1 MKRLLN
7 TKWTMQKKLI
17 VYMIILA
24 LIIIFALFAGIM
36 VIGRFDSAEKNI
48 QNSLDFQMEAFEKDM
63 SDYFNSLAAS
73 SIDLSSHISD
83 FIESDSEI
91 SGANFRN
98 LTDNPEKI
106 EQVQSVLLG
115 QLSQKLQYHN
125 CSGIFV
131 MLDATVNSQ
140 VEDAAFSR
148 TGLYLH
154 HNRYQNDDDIVLF
167 RGIASL
173 GKSKNVMPHRK
184 WRLEFRTDLF
194 SDYDKVVANA
204 KLPMNQSYM
213 LTDSF
218 TLAGTSDDVVFLAV
232 PIVGSDGTFYGVCG
246 YEISADYFTAYHAQP
261 TIEERL
267 SCMLLSCEDDT
278 YISTGLACSGQ
289 NSYVEP
295 LTKNITINDRKGKL
309 SKISD
314 GNQSFVGMVKE
325 ITLTPNNEPFTLTV
339 MIPQSDYNSAV
350 IRSIIQF
357 VLLITLLLFFSVSC
371 CLIFSK
377 RYLSPIL
384 KGLEHI
390 KHDTWNEEHSPLP
403 EINDLFAYLAKKDED
418 LSVVQNE
425 LAVASVIYQEAQQ
438 KYNAAQNELEQAQFK
453 LQRLTK
459 SRKNEIDPDNYNA
472 FLIGIKTLTA
482 TEKQVL
488 NYYLAGKSVKE
499 IAELA
504 GVKETTIRFHN
515 RNIYS
520 KLNVT
525 SLKQLLLYAA
535 ILQQNN
541 DDYGETVK

>member
-24 LIIIFALFAGIM
+24 LIIIFALFACIM

-91 SGANFRN
+91 SGANFKN

-154 HNRYQNDDDIVLF
+154 HNRYQNDDMVLF

-173 GKSKNVMPHRK
+173 GKSNNVMPHRK

-218 TLAGTSDDVVFLAV
+218 TLAGTSDEVVFLAV
-232 PIVGSDGTFYGVCG
+232 PIVGSAGTFYGVCG
-246 YEISADYFTAYHAQP
+246 YEVSADYFTTYHAQP
-261 TIEERL
+261 AAEKRL
-267 SCMLLSCEDDT
+267 SCMLLSCKDDT
-278 YISTGLACSGQ
+278 YIPTGLACSGQ
-289 NSYVEP
+289 DNYVEP
-295 LTKNITINDRKGKL
+295 LSGNIQVSGIPGKL
-309 SKISD
+309 SKIS
-314 GNQSFVGMVKE
+314 GGSQFFIGIVKE
-325 ITLTPNNEPFTLTV
+325 ITLTPNNAPFTLAV
-339 MIPQSDYNSAV
+339 MIPQSDYSSAV
-350 IRSIIQF
+350 IKSIVQF
-357 VLLITLLLFFSVSC
+357 VLLITLLLFFSVTC
-371 CLIFSK
+371 CMFFSK

-390 KHDTWNEEHSPLP
+390 KHDTWSEEPSPIP

-418 LSVVQNE
+418 LSAVQSE
-425 LAVASVIYQEAQQ
+425 LAAAAVIYQEAQQ
-438 KYNAAQNELEQAQFK
+438 KYDAAQSELEEAQSQ
-453 LQRLTK
+453 LHRLTR
-459 SRKNEIDPDNYNA
+459 SRRNDVDPDNYSA
-472 FLIGIKTLTA
+472 FLIGIKTLTP
-482 TEKQVL
+482 TEKQIL
-488 NYYLAGKSVKE
+488 DYYLAGKSVKE
-499 IAELA
+499 IAELT

-535 ILQQNN
+535 MMQQNN
-541 DDYGETVK
+541 EN

>member
-48 QNSLDFQMEAFEKDM
+48 QNSLDFQMEAFE
-63 SDYFNSLAAS
+63 N
-73 SIDLSSHISD
+73 
-83 FIESDSEI
+83 
-91 SGANFRN
+91 
-98 LTDNPEKI
+98 

-173 GKSKNVMPHRK
+173 GKSNNVMPHRK

-194 SDYDKVVANA
+194 SDYDRVVANA

-246 YEISADYFTAYHAQP
+246 YEISADYFTTYHAQP

>member
-91 SGANFRN
+91 SGANFKN

-154 HNRYQNDDDIVLF
+154 HNRYQNDDDDIVLF

-173 GKSKNVMPHRK
+173 GKSNNVMPHRK

-213 LTDSF
+213 LTDRF
-218 TLAGTSDDVVFLAV
+218 TLAGTSDEVVFLAV

-246 YEISADYFTAYHAQP
+246 YEVSADYFTTYHAQP
-261 TIEERL
+261 AAEKRL
-267 SCMLLSCEDDT
+267 SCMLLSRKDDT
-278 YISTGLACSGQ
+278 YIPTGLACSGQ
-289 NSYVEP
+289 DNYVEP
-295 LTKNITINDRKGKL
+295 LSGNIQVSGMPGKL
-309 SKISD
+309 SKIS
-314 GNQSFVGMVKE
+314 GGSQSFIGTVKE
-325 ITLTPNNEPFTLTV
+325 ITLTPNNEPFTLAV
-339 MIPQSDYNSAV
+339 MIPQSDYSSAV
-350 IRSIIQF
+350 INSIVQF

-371 CLIFSK
+371 CLFFSK

-390 KHDTWNEEHSPLP
+390 KHDTWSEEPSPIP

-418 LSVVQNE
+418 LSAVQSE
-425 LAVASVIYQEAQQ
+425 LAAAAVIYQEAQQ
-438 KYNAAQNELEQAQFK
+438 KYDAAQSELEEAQSQ
-453 LQRLTK
+453 LHRLTR
-459 SRKNEIDPDNYNA
+459 SRRNDVDPDNYSA
-472 FLIGIKTLTA
+472 FLIGIKTLTP
-482 TEKQVL
+482 TEKQIL
-488 NYYLAGKSVKE
+488 DYYLAGKSVKE
-499 IAELA
+499 IAELT

-535 ILQQNN
+535 MMQQNN
-541 DDYGETVK
+541 EN

>member
-91 SGANFRN
+91 SGANFKN

-154 HNRYQNDDDIVLF
+154 HNRYQNDDMVLF

-173 GKSKNVMPHRK
+173 GKSNNVMPHRK

-218 TLAGTSDDVVFLAV
+218 TLAGTSDEVVFLAV

-246 YEISADYFTAYHAQP
+246 YEVSADYFTTYHAQP
-261 TIEERL
+261 AAEKRL
-267 SCMLLSCEDDT
+267 SCMLLSCKDDT
-278 YISTGLACSGQ
+278 YIPTGLACSGQ
-289 NSYVEP
+289 DNYVEP
-295 LTKNITINDRKGKL
+295 LSGNIQVSGMPGKL
-309 SKISD
+309 SKIS
-314 GNQSFVGMVKE
+314 GGSQSFIGTVKE
-325 ITLTPNNEPFTLTV
+325 ITLTPNNEPFTLAV
-339 MIPQSDYNSAV
+339 MIPQSDYSSAV
-350 IRSIIQF
+350 INSIVQF

-371 CLIFSK
+371 CLFFSK

-390 KHDTWNEEHSPLP
+390 KHDTWSEEPSPIP

-418 LSVVQNE
+418 LSAVQSE
-425 LAVASVIYQEAQQ
+425 LAAAAVIYQEAQQ
-438 KYNAAQNELEQAQFK
+438 KYDAAQSELEEAQSQ
-453 LQRLTK
+453 LHRLTR
-459 SRKNEIDPDNYNA
+459 SRRNDVDPDNYSA
-472 FLIGIKTLTA
+472 FLIGIKTLTP
-482 TEKQVL
+482 TEKQIL
-488 NYYLAGKSVKE
+488 DYYLAGKSVKE
-499 IAELA
+499 IAELT

-535 ILQQNN
+535 MMQQNN
-541 DDYGETVK
+541 EN

>member
-91 SGANFRN
+91 SGANFKN

-154 HNRYQNDDDIVLF
+154 HNRYQNDDDMVLF

-173 GKSKNVMPHRK
+173 GKSNNVMPHRK

-218 TLAGTSDDVVFLAV
+218 TLAGTSDEVVFLAV

-246 YEISADYFTAYHAQP
+246 YEVSADYFTTYHA
-261 TIEERL
+261 
-267 SCMLLSCEDDT
+267 
-278 YISTGLACSGQ
+278 
-289 NSYVEP
+289 
-295 LTKNITINDRKGKL
+295 
-309 SKISD
+309 
-314 GNQSFVGMVKE
+314 
-325 ITLTPNNEPFTLTV
+325 
-339 MIPQSDYNSAV
+339 
-350 IRSIIQF
+350 
-357 VLLITLLLFFSVSC
+357 
-371 CLIFSK
+371 
-377 RYLSPIL
+377 
-384 KGLEHI
+384 
-390 KHDTWNEEHSPLP
+390 
-403 EINDLFAYLAKKDED
+403 
-418 LSVVQNE
+418 
-425 LAVASVIYQEAQQ
+425 
-438 KYNAAQNELEQAQFK
+438 
-453 LQRLTK
+453 
-459 SRKNEIDPDNYNA
+459 
-472 FLIGIKTLTA
+472 
-482 TEKQVL
+482 
-488 NYYLAGKSVKE
+488 
-499 IAELA
+499 
-504 GVKETTIRFHN
+504 
-515 RNIYS
+515 
-520 KLNVT
+520 
-525 SLKQLLLYAA
+525 
-535 ILQQNN
+535 
-541 DDYGETVK
+541 

>member
-1 MKRLLN
+1 M
-7 TKWTMQKKLI
+7 
-17 VYMIILA
+17 
-24 LIIIFALFAGIM
+24 
-36 VIGRFDSAEKNI
+36 
-48 QNSLDFQMEAFEKDM
+48 
-63 SDYFNSLAAS
+63 
-73 SIDLSSHISD
+73 
-83 FIESDSEI
+83 
-91 SGANFRN
+91 
-98 LTDNPEKI
+98 
-106 EQVQSVLLG
+106 LLG

-154 HNRYQNDDDIVLF
+154 HNRYQNDDDMVLF

-173 GKSKNVMPHRK
+173 GKSNNVMPHRK

-218 TLAGTSDDVVFLAV
+218 TLAGTSDEVVFLAV
-232 PIVGSDGTFYGVCG
+232 PIVGSAGTFYGVCG
-246 YEISADYFTAYHAQP
+246 YEVSADYFTTYHAQP
-261 TIEERL
+261 AAEKRL
-267 SCMLLSCEDDT
+267 SCMLLSCKDDT
-278 YISTGLACSGQ
+278 YIPTGLACSGQ
-289 NSYVEP
+289 DNYVEP
-295 LTKNITINDRKGKL
+295 LSGNIQVSGIPGKL
-309 SKISD
+309 SKIS
-314 GNQSFVGMVKE
+314 GGSQSFIGIVKE
-325 ITLTPNNEPFTLTV
+325 ITLTPNNAPFTLAV
-339 MIPQSDYNSAV
+339 MIPQSDYSSAV
-350 IRSIIQF
+350 IKSIVQF

-371 CLIFSK
+371 CLFFSK

-390 KHDTWNEEHSPLP
+390 KHDTWSEEPSPIP

-418 LSVVQNE
+418 LSAVQSE
-425 LAVASVIYQEAQQ
+425 LAAAAVIYQEAQQ
-438 KYNAAQNELEQAQFK
+438 KYDAAQSELEEAQSQ
-453 LQRLTK
+453 LHRLTR
-459 SRKNEIDPDNYNA
+459 SRRNDVDPDNYSA
-472 FLIGIKTLTA
+472 FLIGIKTLTP
-482 TEKQVL
+482 TEKQIL
-488 NYYLAGKSVKE
+488 DYYLAGKSVKE
-499 IAELA
+499 IAELT

-535 ILQQNN
+535 IMQQNN
-541 DDYGETVK
+541 EN

>member
-7 TKWTMQKKLI
+7 MEWTMQKKLI
-17 VYMIILA
+17 FYMIILA
-24 LIIIFALFAGIM
+24 LIIIFALFTGIM

-73 SIDLSSHISD
+73 SIDLSSHITD
-83 FIESDSEI
+83 FIESDREI
-91 SGANFRN
+91 SGANFKN

-106 EQVQSVLLG
+106 EQVQTALLG

-140 VEDAAFSR
+140 VENAAFSR

-154 HNRYQNDDDIVLF
+154 HNRYQNDDDMILF

-173 GKSKNVMPHRK
+173 GKSQDVMPHRK

-194 SDYDKVVANA
+194 PDYDKVVANA
-204 KLPMNQSYM
+204 ELPMNQSYM

-218 TLAGTSDDVVFLAV
+218 TLAGTSDEVVFLAV
-232 PIVGSDGTFYGVCG
+232 PIVGSDDTFYGVCG
-246 YEISADYFTAYHAQP
+246 YEVSADYFTTYHAQP
-261 TIEERL
+261 AAEKRL
-267 SCMLLSCEDDT
+267 SCMLLSGEDDT

-289 NSYVEP
+289 DNYVEP
-295 LTKNITINDRKGKL
+295 LAGNI
-309 SKISD
+309 KISGRQ
-314 GNQSFVGMVKE
+314 GNLSEISGGSQSFIGTVKE
-325 ITLTPNNEPFTLTV
+325 ITLTPNNEPFTLAV
-339 MIPQSDYNSAV
+339 MIPHSDYSSAV
-350 IRSIIQF
+350 IKSIVQF

-371 CLIFSK
+371 CLFFSK

-418 LSVVQNE
+418 LFAVQNE
-425 LAVASVIYQEAQQ
+425 LAAAAIIYQEAQQ
-438 KYNAAQNELEQAQFK
+438 KYDAAQAELEEAQFQ
-453 LQRLTK
+453 LHRLTR
-459 SRKNEIDPDNYNA
+459 SRKNDVDPDNYRA
-472 FLIGIKTLTA
+472 FLIGIKTLTP

-488 NYYLAGKSVKE
+488 DYYFSGKTVKE

-535 ILQQNN
+535 MMQQDNEN
-541 DDYGETVK
+541 

>member
-17 VYMIILA
+17 VYMLILA

-83 FIESDSEI
+83 FIDSDSEI
-91 SGANFRN
+91 SGANFKN

-106 EQVQSVLLG
+106 QQVQSVLLG
-115 QLSQKLQYHN
+115 QLRQKLQYHN

-131 MLDATVNSQ
+131 MLDATVNSN

-154 HNRYQNDDDIVLF
+154 HNRYQNDDDMVLF

-194 SDYDKVVANA
+194 PDYDKVTANA
-204 KLPMNQSYM
+204 NLPMNHSYM

-218 TLAGTSDDVVFLAV
+218 TLAGTSDEVVFLTV

-246 YEISADYFTAYHAQP
+246 YEVSADYFTTYHAQP
-261 TIEERL
+261 AADKRL
-267 SCMLLSCEDDT
+267 SCMLLSCKEDT
-278 YISTGLACSGQ
+278 YFPTGLACSGQ
-289 NSYVEP
+289 DNYVEP
-295 LTKNITINDRKGKL
+295 LTGNITISGRKGGL

-314 GNQSFVGMVKE
+314 GSQTFIGAVKD
-325 ITLTPNNEPFTLTV
+325 ISLTPNNEPFALAV
-339 MIPQSDYNSAV
+339 MIPQSDYSSAV
-350 IRSIIQF
+350 IKGIVQF

-371 CLIFSK
+371 CLFFSR

-384 KGLEHI
+384 KGLEQI
-390 KHDTWNEEHSPLP
+390 KHATWNEEHSSIP

-418 LSVVQNE
+418 LSAVQNE
-425 LAVASVIYQEAQQ
+425 LSAATIIYQEAQH
-438 KYNAAQNELEQAQFK
+438 KYDAAQNELKEARFQ
-453 LQRLTK
+453 LQRLTR
-459 SRKNEIDPDNYNA
+459 SRKNDIDPDNYRA

-482 TEKQVL
+482 KERQIL
-488 NYYLAGKSVKE
+488 DYYLAGNSVRE

-535 ILQQNN
+535 MMQQDKEN
-541 DDYGETVK
+541 

>member
-36 VIGRFDSAEKNI
+36 VIGRFDSTEKNI

-91 SGANFRN
+91 SGANFKN

-154 HNRYQNDDDIVLF
+154 HNRYQNDDDMVLF

-173 GKSKNVMPHRK
+173 GKSNNVMPHRK

-218 TLAGTSDDVVFLAV
+218 TLAGTSDEVVFLAV

-246 YEISADYFTAYHAQP
+246 YEVSADYFTTYHAQP
-261 TIEERL
+261 AAEKRL
-267 SCMLLSCEDDT
+267 SCMLLSCKDDT
-278 YISTGLACSGQ
+278 YIPTGLACSGQ
-289 NSYVEP
+289 DNYVEP
-295 LTKNITINDRKGKL
+295 LSGNIQVSGMPGKL
-309 SKISD
+309 SKIS
-314 GNQSFVGMVKE
+314 GGSQSFIGTVKE
-325 ITLTPNNEPFTLTV
+325 ITLTPNNEPFTLAV
-339 MIPQSDYNSAV
+339 MIPQSDYSSAV
-350 IRSIIQF
+350 INSIVQF
-357 VLLITLLLFFSVSC
+357 VLVITLLLFFSVSC
-371 CLIFSK
+371 CLFFSK

-390 KHDTWNEEHSPLP
+390 KHDTWSEEPSPIP

-418 LSVVQNE
+418 LSAVQSE
-425 LAVASVIYQEAQQ
+425 LAAAAVIYQEAQQ
-438 KYNAAQNELEQAQFK
+438 KYDAAQSELEEAQSQ
-453 LQRLTK
+453 LHRLTR
-459 SRKNEIDPDNYNA
+459 SRRNDVDPDNYSA
-472 FLIGIKTLTA
+472 FLIGIKTLTP
-482 TEKQVL
+482 TEKQIL
-488 NYYLAGKSVKE
+488 DYYLAGKSVKE
-499 IAELA
+499 IAELT

-535 ILQQNN
+535 MMQQNN
-541 DDYGETVK
+541 EN

>member
-91 SGANFRN
+91 SGANFKN

-154 HNRYQNDDDIVLF
+154 HNRYQNDDDDIVLF

-173 GKSKNVMPHRK
+173 GKSNNVMPHRK

-218 TLAGTSDDVVFLAV
+218 TLAGTSDEVVFLAV

-246 YEISADYFTAYHAQP
+246 YEVSADYFTTYHAQP
-261 TIEERL
+261 AAEKRL
-267 SCMLLSCEDDT
+267 SCMLLSRKDDT
-278 YISTGLACSGQ
+278 YIPTGLACSGQ
-289 NSYVEP
+289 DNYVEP
-295 LTKNITINDRKGKL
+295 LSGNIQVSGMPGKL
-309 SKISD
+309 SKIS
-314 GNQSFVGMVKE
+314 GGSQSFIGTVKE
-325 ITLTPNNEPFTLTV
+325 ITLTPNNEPFTLAV
-339 MIPQSDYNSAV
+339 MIPQSDYSSAV
-350 IRSIIQF
+350 INSIVQF

-371 CLIFSK
+371 CLFFSK

-390 KHDTWNEEHSPLP
+390 KHDTWSEEPSPIP

-418 LSVVQNE
+418 LSAVQSE
-425 LAVASVIYQEAQQ
+425 LAAAAVIYQEAQQ
-438 KYNAAQNELEQAQFK
+438 KYDAAQSELEEAQSQ
-453 LQRLTK
+453 LHRLTR
-459 SRKNEIDPDNYNA
+459 SRRNDVDPDNYSA
-472 FLIGIKTLTA
+472 FLIGIKTLTP
-482 TEKQVL
+482 TEKQIL
-488 NYYLAGKSVKE
+488 DYYLAGKSVKE
-499 IAELA
+499 IAELT

-535 ILQQNN
+535 MMQQNN
-541 DDYGETVK
+541 EN

>member
-7 TKWTMQKKLI
+7 MEWTMQKKLI
-17 VYMIILA
+17 FYMIILA
-24 LIIIFALFAGIM
+24 LIIIFALFTGIM

-73 SIDLSSHISD
+73 SIDLSSHITD
-83 FIESDSEI
+83 FIESDREI
-91 SGANFRN
+91 SGANFKN

-106 EQVQSVLLG
+106 EQVQTALLG

-140 VEDAAFSR
+140 VENAAFSR

-154 HNRYQNDDDIVLF
+154 HNRYQNDDDMILF

-173 GKSKNVMPHRK
+173 GKSQDVMPHRK

-194 SDYDKVVANA
+194 PDYDKVVANA
-204 KLPMNQSYM
+204 ELPMNQSYM

-218 TLAGTSDDVVFLAV
+218 TLAGTSDEVVFLAV
-232 PIVGSDGTFYGVCG
+232 PIVGSDDTFYGVCG
-246 YEISADYFTAYHAQP
+246 YEVSADYFTTYHAQP
-261 TIEERL
+261 AAEKRL
-267 SCMLLSCEDDT
+267 SCMLLSGEDDT

-289 NSYVEP
+289 DNYVEP
-295 LTKNITINDRKGKL
+295 LAGNI
-309 SKISD
+309 KISGRQ
-314 GNQSFVGMVKE
+314 GNLSEISGGSQSFIGTVKE
-325 ITLTPNNEPFTLTV
+325 ITLTPNNEPFTLAV
-339 MIPQSDYNSAV
+339 MIPHSDYSSAV
-350 IRSIIQF
+350 IKSIVQF

-371 CLIFSK
+371 CLFFSK

-418 LSVVQNE
+418 LFAVQNE
-425 LAVASVIYQEAQQ
+425 LAAAAIIYQEAQQ
-438 KYNAAQNELEQAQFK
+438 KYDAAQAELEEAQFQ
-453 LQRLTK
+453 LHRLTR
-459 SRKNEIDPDNYNA
+459 SRKNDVDPDNYRA
-472 FLIGIKTLTA
+472 FLIGIKTLTP

-488 NYYLAGKSVKE
+488 DYYLSGKTVKE

-535 ILQQNN
+535 MMQQDNEN
-541 DDYGETVK
+541 

>member
-154 HNRYQNDDDIVLF
+154 HNRYQNDDDMVLF

-173 GKSKNVMPHRK
+173 GKSNNVMPHRK

-194 SDYDKVVANA
+194 SDYDKVAANA

-218 TLAGTSDDVVFLAV
+218 TLAGTSDEVVFLAV

-246 YEISADYFTAYHAQP
+246 YEVSADYFTTYHAQP
-261 TIEERL
+261 AAEKRL
-267 SCMLLSCEDDT
+267 SCMLLSCKDDT
-278 YISTGLACSGQ
+278 YIPTGLACSGQ
-289 NSYVEP
+289 DNYVEP
-295 LTKNITINDRKGKL
+295 LSGNIQISGMSGKL
-309 SKISD
+309 SKIS
-314 GNQSFVGMVKE
+314 GSSQSFIGTVKE
-325 ITLTPNNEPFTLTV
+325 INLTPNNAPFTLAV
-339 MIPQSDYNSAV
+339 MIPQSDYSSAV
-350 IRSIIQF
+350 IKSIVQF

-371 CLIFSK
+371 CLFFSK

-390 KHDTWNEEHSPLP
+390 KHDTWSEEPSPIP
-403 EINDLFAYLAKKDED
+403 EINDLFAYLAKKED
-418 LSVVQNE
+418 LSAVQSE
-425 LAVASVIYQEAQQ
+425 LAAAAVIYQEAQQ
-438 KYNAAQNELEQAQFK
+438 KYDAAQSELEEAQSQ
-453 LQRLTK
+453 LHRLTR
-459 SRKNEIDPDNYNA
+459 SRRNDVDPDNYSA
-472 FLIGIKTLTA
+472 FLIGIKTLTP
-482 TEKQVL
+482 TEKQIL
-488 NYYLAGKSVKE
+488 DYYLAGKSVKE
-499 IAELA
+499 IAELT

-535 ILQQNN
+535 MMQQNN
-541 DDYGETVK
+541 EN

>member
-91 SGANFRN
+91 SGANFKN

-154 HNRYQNDDDIVLF
+154 HNRYQNDDDDIVLF

-173 GKSKNVMPHRK
+173 GKSNNVMPHRK

-218 TLAGTSDDVVFLAV
+218 TLAGTSDEVVFLAV

-246 YEISADYFTAYHAQP
+246 YEVSADYFTTYHAQP
-261 TIEERL
+261 AAEKRL
-267 SCMLLSCEDDT
+267 SCMLLSRKDDT
-278 YISTGLACSGQ
+278 YIPTGLACSGQ
-289 NSYVEP
+289 DNYVEP
-295 LTKNITINDRKGKL
+295 LSGNIQVSGMPGKL
-309 SKISD
+309 SIIS
-314 GNQSFVGMVKE
+314 GGSQSFIGTVKE
-325 ITLTPNNEPFTLTV
+325 ITLTPNNEPFTLAV
-339 MIPQSDYNSAV
+339 MIPQSDYSSAV
-350 IRSIIQF
+350 INSIVQF

-371 CLIFSK
+371 CLFFSK

-390 KHDTWNEEHSPLP
+390 KHDTWSEEPSPIP

-418 LSVVQNE
+418 LSAVQSE
-425 LAVASVIYQEAQQ
+425 LAAAAVIYQEAQQ
-438 KYNAAQNELEQAQFK
+438 KYDAAQSELEEAQSQ
-453 LQRLTK
+453 LHRLTR
-459 SRKNEIDPDNYNA
+459 SRRNDVDPDNYSA
-472 FLIGIKTLTA
+472 FLIGIKTLTP
-482 TEKQVL
+482 TEKQIL
-488 NYYLAGKSVKE
+488 DYYLAGKSVKE
-499 IAELA
+499 IAELT

-535 ILQQNN
+535 MMQQNN
-541 DDYGETVK
+541 EN

>member
-91 SGANFRN
+91 SGANFKN
-98 LTDNPEKI
+98 LTDNPEI

-154 HNRYQNDDDIVLF
+154 HNRYQNDDDMVLF

-173 GKSKNVMPHRK
+173 GKSNNVMPHRK

-218 TLAGTSDDVVFLAV
+218 TLAGTSDEVVFLAV

-246 YEISADYFTAYHAQP
+246 YEVSADYFTTYHAQP
-261 TIEERL
+261 AAEKRL
-267 SCMLLSCEDDT
+267 SCMLLSCKDDT
-278 YISTGLACSGQ
+278 YIPTGLACSGQ
-289 NSYVEP
+289 DNYVEP
-295 LTKNITINDRKGKL
+295 LSGNIQVSGMPGKL
-309 SKISD
+309 SKIS
-314 GNQSFVGMVKE
+314 GGSQSFIGTVKE
-325 ITLTPNNEPFTLTV
+325 ITLTPNNEPFTLAV
-339 MIPQSDYNSAV
+339 MIPQSDYSSAV
-350 IRSIIQF
+350 INSIVQF
-357 VLLITLLLFFSVSC
+357 VLVITLLLFFSVSC
-371 CLIFSK
+371 CLFFSK

-390 KHDTWNEEHSPLP
+390 KHDTWSEEPSPIP

-418 LSVVQNE
+418 LSAVQSE
-425 LAVASVIYQEAQQ
+425 LAAAAVIYQEAQQ
-438 KYNAAQNELEQAQFK
+438 KYDAAQSELEEAQSQ
-453 LQRLTK
+453 LHRLTR
-459 SRKNEIDPDNYNA
+459 SRRNDVDPDNYSA
-472 FLIGIKTLTA
+472 FLIGIKTLTP
-482 TEKQVL
+482 TEKQIL
-488 NYYLAGKSVKE
+488 DYYLAGKSVKE
-499 IAELA
+499 IAELT

-535 ILQQNN
+535 MMQQNN
-541 DDYGETVK
+541 EN

>member
-24 LIIIFALFAGIM
+24 LIIIFVLFAGIM

-154 HNRYQNDDDIVLF
+154 HNRYQNDDMVLF

-173 GKSKNVMPHRK
+173 GKSNNVMPHRK

-218 TLAGTSDDVVFLAV
+218 TLAGTSDEVVFLAV

-246 YEISADYFTAYHAQP
+246 YEISADYFTTYHAQP
-261 TIEERL
+261 AAEKRL
-267 SCMLLSCEDDT
+267 SCMLLSCKDDT
-278 YISTGLACSGQ
+278 YIPTGLACSGQ
-289 NSYVEP
+289 DNYVEP
-295 LTKNITINDRKGKL
+295 LSGNIQVSGMPGKL
-309 SKISD
+309 SKIS
-314 GNQSFVGMVKE
+314 GGSQSFIGTVKE
-325 ITLTPNNEPFTLTV
+325 ITLTPNNAPFTLAV
-339 MIPQSDYNSAV
+339 MIPQSDYSSAV
-350 IRSIIQF
+350 IKSIVQF

-371 CLIFSK
+371 CLFFSK

-390 KHDTWNEEHSPLP
+390 KHDTWSEEPSPIP

-418 LSVVQNE
+418 LSAVQSE
-425 LAVASVIYQEAQQ
+425 LAAAAVIYQEAQQ
-438 KYNAAQNELEQAQFK
+438 KYDAAQSELEEAQSQ
-453 LQRLTK
+453 LHRLTR
-459 SRKNEIDPDNYNA
+459 SRRNDVDPDNYSA
-472 FLIGIKTLTA
+472 FLIGIKTLTP
-482 TEKQVL
+482 TEKQIL
-488 NYYLAGKSVKE
+488 DYYLAGKSVKE
-499 IAELA
+499 IAELT

-535 ILQQNN
+535 MMQQNN
-541 DDYGETVK
+541 EN

>member
-91 SGANFRN
+91 SGANFKN

-154 HNRYQNDDDIVLF
+154 HNRYQNDNDMVLF

-194 SDYDKVVANA
+194 LDYDKVVANA
-204 KLPMNQSYM
+204 ELPMNQSYM
-213 LTDSF
+213 LTGSF
-218 TLAGTSDDVVFLAV
+218 TLAGTSDEVVFLAV
-232 PIVGSDGTFYGVCG
+232 PIVGNDGTFYGVCG
-246 YEISADYFTAYHAQP
+246 YEVSSDYFTTYHAQP
-261 TIEERL
+261 AAEKRL
-267 SCMLLSCEDDT
+267 SCMLLSCKDDDT
-278 YISTGLACSGQ
+278 YLPTGLACSGQ
-289 NSYVEP
+289 DNYVEP
-295 LTKNITINDRKGKL
+295 LSGNIQISGMPGKL
-309 SKISD
+309 SKIS
-314 GNQSFVGMVKE
+314 GSSQSFIGIVKE
-325 ITLTPNNEPFTLTV
+325 ITLTPNNEPFTLAV
-339 MIPQSDYNSAV
+339 MIPQSDYSSAV
-350 IRSIIQF
+350 INSIVQF

-371 CLIFSK
+371 CLFFSK

-390 KHDTWNEEHSPLP
+390 KHGTWNEEPSPIP

-418 LSVVQNE
+418 LSAVQSE
-425 LAVASVIYQEAQQ
+425 LATAAVIYQEAQQ
-438 KYNAAQNELEQAQFK
+438 KYDAAQSELEKAQSQ
-453 LQRLTK
+453 LHRLTR
-459 SRKNEIDPDNYNA
+459 SRRNDVDPDNYSA
-472 FLIGIKTLTA
+472 FLIGIKTLTP
-482 TEKQVL
+482 TEKQIL
-488 NYYLAGKSVKE
+488 DYYLAGKSVKE
-499 IAELA
+499 IAELT

-535 ILQQNN
+535 MMQQNKEN
-541 DDYGETVK
+541 

>member
-7 TKWTMQKKLI
+7 MEWTMQKKLI
-17 VYMIILA
+17 FYMIILA
-24 LIIIFALFAGIM
+24 LIIIFALFTGIM

-73 SIDLSSHISD
+73 SIDLSSHITD
-83 FIESDSEI
+83 FIELDREI
-91 SGANFRN
+91 SGANFKN

-106 EQVQSVLLG
+106 EQVQTALLG

-140 VEDAAFSR
+140 VENAAFSR

-154 HNRYQNDDDIVLF
+154 HNRYQNDDDMILF

-173 GKSKNVMPHRK
+173 GKSQDVMPHRK
-184 WRLEFRTDLF
+184 WRFEFRTDLF
-194 SDYDKVVANA
+194 PDYDKVVANA
-204 KLPMNQSYM
+204 ELPMNQSYM

-218 TLAGTSDDVVFLAV
+218 TLAGTSDEVVFLAV
-232 PIVGSDGTFYGVCG
+232 PIVGSDDTFYGVCG
-246 YEISADYFTAYHAQP
+246 YEVSADYFTTYHAQP
-261 TIEERL
+261 AAEKRL
-267 SCMLLSCEDDT
+267 SCMLLSGEDDT

-289 NSYVEP
+289 DNYVEP
-295 LTKNITINDRKGKL
+295 LAGNI
-309 SKISD
+309 KISGRQ
-314 GNQSFVGMVKE
+314 GNLSEISGGSQSFIGTVKE
-325 ITLTPNNEPFTLTV
+325 ITLTPNNEPFTLAV
-339 MIPQSDYNSAV
+339 MIPHSDYSSAV
-350 IRSIIQF
+350 IKSIVQF

-371 CLIFSK
+371 CLFFSK

-418 LSVVQNE
+418 LFAVQNE
-425 LAVASVIYQEAQQ
+425 LAAAAIIYQEAQQ
-438 KYNAAQNELEQAQFK
+438 KYDAAQAELEEAQFQ
-453 LQRLTK
+453 LHRLTR
-459 SRKNEIDPDNYNA
+459 SRKNDVDPDNYRA
-472 FLIGIKTLTA
+472 FLIGIKTLTP

-488 NYYLAGKSVKE
+488 DYYLSGKTVKE

-535 ILQQNN
+535 MMQQDNEN
-541 DDYGETVK
+541 

>member
-1 MKRLLN
+1 M
-7 TKWTMQKKLI
+7 
-17 VYMIILA
+17 
-24 LIIIFALFAGIM
+24 
-36 VIGRFDSAEKNI
+36 
-48 QNSLDFQMEAFEKDM
+48 
-63 SDYFNSLAAS
+63 
-73 SIDLSSHISD
+73 
-83 FIESDSEI
+83 
-91 SGANFRN
+91 
-98 LTDNPEKI
+98 
-106 EQVQSVLLG
+106 
-115 QLSQKLQYHN
+115 
-125 CSGIFV
+125 
-131 MLDATVNSQ
+131 
-140 VEDAAFSR
+140 
-148 TGLYLH
+148 
-154 HNRYQNDDDIVLF
+154 
-167 RGIASL
+167 
-173 GKSKNVMPHRK
+173 
-184 WRLEFRTDLF
+184 
-194 SDYDKVVANA
+194 
-204 KLPMNQSYM
+204 
-213 LTDSF
+213 
-218 TLAGTSDDVVFLAV
+218 
-232 PIVGSDGTFYGVCG
+232 
-246 YEISADYFTAYHAQP
+246 
-261 TIEERL
+261 
-267 SCMLLSCEDDT
+267 
-278 YISTGLACSGQ
+278 
-289 NSYVEP
+289 
-295 LTKNITINDRKGKL
+295 
-309 SKISD
+309 
-314 GNQSFVGMVKE
+314 
-325 ITLTPNNEPFTLTV
+325 
-339 MIPQSDYNSAV
+339 
-350 IRSIIQF
+350 
-357 VLLITLLLFFSVSC
+357 LFFSVSC

-390 KHDTWNEEHSPLP
+390 KHGTWNEEHSPLP

>member
-7 TKWTMQKKLI
+7 MEWTMQKKLI
-17 VYMIILA
+17 FYMIILA
-24 LIIIFALFAGIM
+24 LIIIFALFTGIM

-73 SIDLSSHISD
+73 SIDLSSHITD
-83 FIESDSEI
+83 FIESDREI
-91 SGANFRN
+91 SGANFKN

-106 EQVQSVLLG
+106 EQVQTALLG

-140 VEDAAFSR
+140 VENAAFSR

-154 HNRYQNDDDIVLF
+154 HNRYQNDDDMILF

-173 GKSKNVMPHRK
+173 GKSQDVMPHRK

-194 SDYDKVVANA
+194 PDYDKVVANA
-204 KLPMNQSYM
+204 ELPMNQSYM

-218 TLAGTSDDVVFLAV
+218 TLAGTSDEVVFLAV
-232 PIVGSDGTFYGVCG
+232 PIVGSDDTFYGVCG
-246 YEISADYFTAYHAQP
+246 YEVSADYFTTYHAQP
-261 TIEERL
+261 AAEKRL
-267 SCMLLSCEDDT
+267 SCMLLSGEDDT

-289 NSYVEP
+289 DNYVEP
-295 LTKNITINDRKGKL
+295 LAGNI
-309 SKISD
+309 KISGRQ
-314 GNQSFVGMVKE
+314 GNLSEISGGSQSFIGTVKE
-325 ITLTPNNEPFTLTV
+325 ITLTPNNEPFTLAV
-339 MIPQSDYNSAV
+339 MIPHSDYSSAV
-350 IRSIIQF
+350 IKSIVQF

-371 CLIFSK
+371 CLFFSK

-418 LSVVQNE
+418 LFAVQNE
-425 LAVASVIYQEAQQ
+425 LAAAAIIYQEAQQ
-438 KYNAAQNELEQAQFK
+438 KYDAAQAELEEAQFQ
-453 LQRLTK
+453 LHRLTRL
-459 SRKNEIDPDNYNA
+459 RKNDVDPDNYRA
-472 FLIGIKTLTA
+472 FLIGIKTLTP

-488 NYYLAGKSVKE
+488 DYYLSGKTVKE

-535 ILQQNN
+535 MMQQDNEN
-541 DDYGETVK
+541 

>member
-36 VIGRFDSAEKNI
+36 VIGRLDSAEKNI

-91 SGANFRN
+91 SGANFKN

-154 HNRYQNDDDIVLF
+154 HNRYQNDDDDMVLF

-173 GKSKNVMPHRK
+173 GKSNNVMPHRK

-218 TLAGTSDDVVFLAV
+218 TLAGTSDEVVFLAV

-246 YEISADYFTAYHAQP
+246 YEVSADYFTTYHAQP
-261 TIEERL
+261 AAEKRL
-267 SCMLLSCEDDT
+267 SCMLLSCKDDT
-278 YISTGLACSGQ
+278 YIPTGLACSGQ
-289 NSYVEP
+289 DNYVEP
-295 LTKNITINDRKGKL
+295 LSGNIQVSGMPGKL
-309 SKISD
+309 SKIS
-314 GNQSFVGMVKE
+314 GGSQSFIGTVKE
-325 ITLTPNNEPFTLTV
+325 ITLTPNNEPFTLAV
-339 MIPQSDYNSAV
+339 MIPQSDYSSAV
-350 IRSIIQF
+350 INSIVQF

-371 CLIFSK
+371 CLFFSK

-390 KHDTWNEEHSPLP
+390 KHDTWSEEPSPIP

-418 LSVVQNE
+418 LSAVQSE
-425 LAVASVIYQEAQQ
+425 LAAAAVIYQEAQQ
-438 KYNAAQNELEQAQFK
+438 KYDAAQSELEEAQSQ
-453 LQRLTK
+453 LHRLTR
-459 SRKNEIDPDNYNA
+459 SRRNDVDPDNYSA
-472 FLIGIKTLTA
+472 FLIGIKTLTP
-482 TEKQVL
+482 TEKQIL
-488 NYYLAGKSVKE
+488 DYYLAGKSVKE
-499 IAELA
+499 IAELT

-535 ILQQNN
+535 MMQQNN
-541 DDYGETVK
+541 EN

>member
-91 SGANFRN
+91 SGANFKN

-154 HNRYQNDDDIVLF
+154 HNRYQNDDDMVLF

-173 GKSKNVMPHRK
+173 GKSNNVMPHRK

-218 TLAGTSDDVVFLAV
+218 TLAGTSDEVVFLAV

-246 YEISADYFTAYHAQP
+246 YEVSADYFTAYHTQP
-261 TIEERL
+261 AAEKRL
-267 SCMLLSCEDDT
+267 SCMLLSCKDDT
-278 YISTGLACSGQ
+278 YLSTGLACSGQ
-289 NSYVEP
+289 NNYVEP
-295 LTKNITINDRKGKL
+295 LSGNIEISGMPGKL
-309 SKISD
+309 SKIYGGS
-314 GNQSFVGMVKE
+314 QSFIGIVKE
-325 ITLTPNNEPFTLTV
+325 ITLTPNNEPFTLAV
-339 MIPQSDYNSAV
+339 MIPKSDYSSAV
-350 IRSIIQF
+350 FKSIVQF

-371 CLIFSK
+371 CLFFSK

-390 KHDTWNEEHSPLP
+390 KHGTWSEEPSPIP

-418 LSVVQNE
+418 LSAVQSE
-425 LAVASVIYQEAQQ
+425 LAAATVIYQEAQQ
-438 KYNAAQNELEQAQFK
+438 KYDAAQTELEEAQSQ
-453 LQRLTK
+453 LHRLTR
-459 SRKNEIDPDNYNA
+459 SRRNDVDPDNYSA
-472 FLIGIKTLTA
+472 FLIGIKTLTP
-482 TEKQVL
+482 TEKQIL
-488 NYYLAGKSVKE
+488 DYYLAGKSVKE
-499 IAELA
+499 IAELT

-535 ILQQNN
+535 MMQQNN
-541 DDYGETVK
+541 EN

>member
-7 TKWTMQKKLI
+7 MEWTMQKKLI
-17 VYMIILA
+17 FYMIILA
-24 LIIIFALFAGIM
+24 LIIIFALFTGIM

-73 SIDLSSHISD
+73 SIDLSSHITD
-83 FIESDSEI
+83 FIESDREI
-91 SGANFRN
+91 SGANFKN

-106 EQVQSVLLG
+106 EQVQTALLG

-140 VEDAAFSR
+140 VENAAFSR

-154 HNRYQNDDDIVLF
+154 HNRYQNDDDMILF

-173 GKSKNVMPHRK
+173 GKSQDVMPHRK

-194 SDYDKVVANA
+194 PDYDKVVANA
-204 KLPMNQSYM
+204 ELPMNQSYM

-218 TLAGTSDDVVFLAV
+218 TLAGTSDEVVFLAV
-232 PIVGSDGTFYGVCG
+232 PIVGSDDTFYGVCG
-246 YEISADYFTAYHAQP
+246 YEVSADYFTTYHAQP
-261 TIEERL
+261 AAEKRL
-267 SCMLLSCEDDT
+267 SCMLLSGEDDT

-289 NSYVEP
+289 DNYVEP
-295 LTKNITINDRKGKL
+295 LAGNI
-309 SKISD
+309 KISGRQ
-314 GNQSFVGMVKE
+314 GNLSEISGGSQSFIGTVKE
-325 ITLTPNNEPFTLTV
+325 ITLTPNNEPFTLAV
-339 MIPQSDYNSAV
+339 MIPHSDYSSAV
-350 IRSIIQF
+350 IKSIVQF

-371 CLIFSK
+371 CLFFSK

-418 LSVVQNE
+418 LFAVQNE
-425 LAVASVIYQEAQQ
+425 LAAAAIIYQEAQQ
-438 KYNAAQNELEQAQFK
+438 KYDAAQAELEEAQFQ
-453 LQRLTK
+453 LHRLTR
-459 SRKNEIDPDNYNA
+459 SRKNDVNPDNYRA
-472 FLIGIKTLTA
+472 FLIGIKTLTP

-488 NYYLAGKSVKE
+488 DYYLSGKTVKE

-535 ILQQNN
+535 MMQQDNEN
-541 DDYGETVK
+541 